1 MLNDLAIKKA
11 NVTISISGL
20 ALSHYK
26 EDLKRWETRF
36 LRQVPGH
43 NLTVTVKKND
53 AVIFNC
59 AIEEKESISI
69 ASDSAETVPPRYN
82 MGDDKDLSHIVDFNV
97 ANLIGKVFK
106 FKPAPMTVLSIANA
120 CFYTKTLS
128 TRQYTIQKNGKALF
142 TRRIGVITGGDIICL
157 GKTELKFA
165 NNPENNQTLTA
176 EPGVVY
182 EIIFDNNCPEP
193 PTDGS
198 SDFDKYC
205 EYIETKDKFTL
216 VSTASPSAAK
226 DGDPPTEKE
235 PPCASGQ
242 GGESGG
248 GG

>member
-36 LRQVPGH
+36 LREVPGH
-43 NLTVTVKKND
+43 NLTVTVKKNSK
-53 AVIFNC
+53 VIFTG
-59 AIEEKESISI
+59 AVEEAESISI
-69 ASDSAETVPPRYN
+69 VSDTAEGVPSHYK
-82 MGDDKDLSHIVDFNV
+82 MGDDKDLSHIVDFNA

-106 FKPAPMTVLSIANA
+106 FKPAPITVLSIADA
-120 CFYTKTLS
+120 CFYAKTLS
-128 TRQYTIQKNGKALF
+128 TRKYTIQKNGKALF
-142 TRRIGVITGGDIICL
+142 SRKIGVITGGDIICL
-157 GKTELKFA
+157 GKTELRFA
-165 NNPENNQTLTA
+165 NAPEKNQTLTA
-176 EPGVVY
+176 ELGVVY
-182 EIIFDNNCPEP
+182 EIIFDNNCPNP

-205 EYIETKDKFTL
+205 EIIETKDKYTL
-216 VSTASPSAAK
+216 VSTVAPAAAK
-226 DGDPPTEKE
+226 DGDPPPDKE